1 MCATLEG
8 LSTTVTYDTHNIF
21 WKAIPYCN
29 CSMCETPSSG
39 VGFGLEFF
47 KSMAMHGKAGAS
59 HSPDLIW

>member
-39 VGFGLEFF
+39 VGSGLEFF
-47 KSMAMHGKAGAS
+47 KSMARHG
-59 HSPDLIW
+59 